1 MVNEPKRNSIHRIF
15 INIYNQ
21 MFCFDKAYSLKCL
34 SSDKQGFCCGSRR
47 QLTWER
53 SLVSMNTHTLM
64 SALTS
69 VPRWP
74 TAPLLIVI
82 NLTHYENKTG
92 LKVRRVLCL

>member
-1 MVNEPKRNSIHRIF
+1 MVNEPKRNSIQRIF

-53 SLVSMNTHTLM
+53 SLVSMNTHTYVCAHICTQM
-64 SALTS
+64 AHRP
-69 VPRWP
+69 V
-74 TAPLLIVI
+74 
-82 NLTHYENKTG
+82 THRHQLNT
-92 LKVRRVLCL
+92 L